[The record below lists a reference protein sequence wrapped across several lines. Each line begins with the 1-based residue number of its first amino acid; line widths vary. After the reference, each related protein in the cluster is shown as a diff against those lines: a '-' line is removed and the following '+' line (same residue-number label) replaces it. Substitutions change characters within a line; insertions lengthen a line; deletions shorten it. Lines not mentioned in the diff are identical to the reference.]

1 MSAPQMLVDRRG
13 PDRLGVRPAPLPAAG
28 RVREREDSDRTVRR
42 QLRLLASRLRLERA
56 LGAGRAELLDRDP
69 LTTGP
74 AEVAAIVAS
83 RLGLPCE
90 VVVPAADADERLLD
104 ALARSEGAGPTIVA
118 PRRSGAGG
126 ARAAGGV
133 SSAVRSAAPAVGRH
147 AVAGFGAGPD
157 RGVIV
162 LAESGRTLTEDDL
175 RLLDSAASFLAGAL
189 RAQRLLGES
198 LVRDAVHGADSPESL
213 RSRAAALGIDLRHG
227 AAICLLADR
236 SSPLPVEEV
245 RAAAS
250 RVAPGLASHLASDA
264 AGVLL
269 LVPLVGGAE
278 RQSSVESVSTELQRL
293 VGDLRATGRPD
304 LTAAS
309 ADAAD
314 VAGLPRALE
323 ECLALLPGGEPEV
336 VGVAV
341 RGAEELGVVRL
352 LLGRVPAA
360 ATDRFVAETLGA
372 IEGEGES
379 AKLIDTLDAFFAANG
394 SVRATASGLDIHEN
408 TVRHRFRRLAAA
420 TGLDV
425 LGSTDDRLTARMAL
439 TLHRLSSNAP
449 ARKDQK

>member
-1 MSAPQMLVDRRG
+1 MSASQMLVDRRR
-13 PDRLGVRPAPLPAAG
+13 PDRPAVRQAPLPGGG

-69 LTTGP
+69 LMTTP
-74 AEVAAIVAS
+74 AEVAAIVGS
-83 RLGLPCE
+83 RLGLACE
-90 VVVPAADADERLLD
+90 VIVPAANADERLLD

-118 PRRSGAGG
+118 LGRNRGA
-126 ARAAGGV
+126 ATRPSVAAGL
-133 SSAVRSAAPAVGRH
+133 SASRGAERL

-157 RGVIV
+157 RGVVV
-162 LAESGRTLTEDDL
+162 LFESGRTFTDDDL
-175 RLLDSAASFLAGAL
+175 RLLDSAASFLAGSV
-189 RAQRLLGES
+189 RARRLLGES
-198 LVRDAVHGADSPESL
+198 LIRDAIHGADSPASL
-213 RSRAAALGIDLRHG
+213 RARGAALGIDLARG

-236 SSPLPVEEV
+236 TSPPTVEEV
-245 RAAAS
+245 SAAAS
-250 RVAPGLASHLASDA
+250 RVAPGVAHHLASDA

-269 LVPLVGGAE
+269 LVPLAGGAE
-278 RQSSVESVSTELQRL
+278 RQSLVESVSTELEAL
-293 VGDLRATGRPD
+293 VRDLRAAGRSE
-304 LTAAS
+304 LTAAC
-309 ADAAD
+309 ADSAD

-323 ECLALLPGGEPEV
+323 ECLALLPGREPEV
-336 VGVAV
+336 VDLAV

-372 IEGEGES
+372 IEGEDES

-394 SVRATASGLDIHEN
+394 SVRATAAGLAIHEN

-439 TLHRLSSNAP
+439 TLHRLRSNAP
-449 ARKDQK
+449 ARKEPK

>member
-13 PDRLGVRPAPLPAAG
+13 LDRPGRPAPLPGGG

-56 LGAGRAELLDRDP
+56 LGAGRAELLDLDP
-69 LTTGP
+69 LTTAP
-74 AEVAAIVAS
+74 AEVAAIVAA

-90 VVVPAADADERLLD
+90 VIVPAANADERLLD
-104 ALARSEGAGPTIVA
+104 ALAKSEGAGPTIVA
-118 PRRSGAGG
+118 LGRSG
-126 ARAAGGV
+126 R
-133 SSAVRSAAPAVGRH
+133 R

-162 LAESGRTLTEDDL
+162 LAEAGRTLTEDDL

-198 LVRDAVHGADSPESL
+198 LIRDAVHGADAPESL
-213 RSRAAALGIDLRHG
+213 RGRAAALGIDLRHG
-227 AAICLLADR
+227 AAICLVADR
-236 SSPLPVEEV
+236 TSSLSVEEV

-250 RVAPGLASHLASDA
+250 RVAPALANHLASDA

-269 LVPLVGGAE
+269 LVPLAGGAE
-278 RQSSVESVSTELQRL
+278 RQSLLESTSSDLQRL
-293 VGDLRATGRPD
+293 VAELRAAGRPEP
-304 LTAAS
+304 TAAC
-309 ADAAD
+309 ADSVD

-323 ECLALLPGGEPEV
+323 ECLALLPGNEPEV

-372 IEGEGES
+372 IRDEEES

-394 SVRATASGLDIHEN
+394 SVRATAAGLAIHEN

-449 ARKDQK
+449 GRKEPR

>member
-1 MSAPQMLVDRRG
+1 MNAPQMLLDR
-13 PDRLGVRPAPLPAAG
+13 PGVRPAPLPGPAG

-69 LTTGP
+69 LTTAP
-74 AEVAAIVAS
+74 AEVAAIVAA

-90 VVVPAADADERLLD
+90 VIVPAASADQRLLD

-118 PRRSGAGG
+118 LGRSGAISRAEGS
-126 ARAAGGV
+126 ARAPLGA
-133 SSAVRSAAPAVGRH
+133 GRH
-147 AVAGFGAGPD
+147 AVAGFGSGPD
-157 RGVIV
+157 RGLIV
-162 LAESGRTLTEDDL
+162 LSEAGRHLTDDDL
-175 RLLDSAASFLAGAL
+175 RLLDSAASFLAGSL

-198 LVRDAVHGADSPESL
+198 LVRDAVHGTDSPASL
-213 RSRAAALGIDLRHG
+213 RARAADLGVDLARG
-227 AAICLLADR
+227 AAICLVADPT
-236 SSPLPVEEV
+236 SPPSVEEV

-250 RVAPGLASHLASDA
+250 RVAPALAHHLASDA

-269 LVPLVGGAE
+269 LFPLAGGAE
-278 RQSSVESVSTELQRL
+278 RQSLVESASADLQRL
-293 VGDLRATGRPD
+293 VAELRAAGRPE
-304 LTAAS
+304 LTAAC
-309 ADAAD
+309 ADSAD

-323 ECLALLPGGEPEV
+323 ECLALLPGAEPEV

-372 IEGEGES
+372 IADEGES

-394 SVRATASGLDIHEN
+394 SVRATAAGLAIHEN

-449 ARKDQK
+449 ARKEAK